1 MITEKSAG
9 FILIS
14 DNDSHN
20 SDRSVLLLHYISG
33 HWDFPKGNIESNEN
47 ELQAATR
54 ELKEETGIENFTLLP
69 GFKYILNYK
78 YTRKSTLISKQVTL
92 FLASTKVNKVR
103 ISHEHI
109 GYQWTDIN
117 SSVKQLTY
125 SNAKSALIYAMKLLK
140 DLPSDTN
147 YKNAD
152 S

>member
-54 ELKEETGIENFTLLP
+54 ELKEETGIQNFTLLP

-109 GYQWTDIN
+109 GYQWTDIT

-125 SNAKSALIYAMKLLK
+125 SNAKNALIYAMKFLK
-140 DLPSDTN
+140 DLP
-147 YKNAD
+147 
-152 S
+152 

>member
-1 MITEKSAG
+1 MIIEKSAG

-20 SDRSVLLLHYISG
+20 TDRSVLLLHYVSG
-33 HWDFPKGNIESNEN
+33 HWDFPKGNIEINEN
-47 ELQAATR
+47 ELQAAIR

-92 FLASTKVNKVR
+92 FLASTKVNQVR

-125 SNAKSALIYAMKLLK
+125 SNAKNALIYAIKFLK
-140 DLPSDTN
+140 NLPGNTN

>member
-78 YTRKSTLISKQVTL
+78 YTRKSNLISKQVTL

-103 ISHEHI
+103 ISHEHV

-117 SSVKQLTY
+117 ASVKQLTY
-125 SNAKSALIYAMKLLK
+125 SNAKNALIYAMKLLK

-147 YKNAD
+147 YINAD

>member
-20 SDRSVLLLHYISG
+20 SDRSVLLLHYVSG
-33 HWDFPKGNIESNEN
+33 HWDFPKGNIEINEN

-69 GFKYILNYK
+69 GFRYILNYK

-92 FLASTKVNKVR
+92 FLASTKVNQVR
-103 ISHEHI
+103 ISREHI
-109 GYQWTDIN
+109 GYQWKDIN

-125 SNAKSALIYAMKLLK
+125 SNAKNALIYAMKFLK
-140 DLPSDTN
+140 DLPANTN

>member
-20 SDRSVLLLHYISG
+20 RDRSVLLLHYVSG
-33 HWDFPKGNIESNEN
+33 HWDFPKGNIKINET

-54 ELKEETGIENFTLLP
+54 ELNEETGIENFTLIP
-69 GFKYILNYK
+69 GFRYILDYK
-78 YTRKSTLISKQVTL
+78 YTRKSTLISKHVIL
-92 FLASTKVNKVR
+92 FLASTKVNQVR

-109 GYQWTDIN
+109 GYQWADIN
-117 SSVKQLTY
+117 SSIKQLTY
-125 SNAKSALIYAMKLLK
+125 SNAKNALVYAMKFLK
-140 DLPSDTN
+140 DLPSNTN
-147 YKNAD
+147 YKKAD

>member
-20 SDRSVLLLHYISG
+20 RDRSILLLHYVSG
-33 HWDFPKGNIESNEN
+33 HWDFPKGNIEINET

-69 GFKYILNYK
+69 SFRYILDYK

-92 FLASTKVNKVR
+92 FLASTKVNQVR

-109 GYQWTDIN
+109 GYQWADIN
-117 SSVKQLTY
+117 ASVKQLTY
-125 SNAKSALIYAMKLLK
+125 SNAKNALVYAMKFLK
-140 DLPSDTN
+140 DLPSNTN

>member
-9 FILIS
+9 FIIIS
-14 DNDSHN
+14 ENDSHN

-33 HWDFPKGNIESNEN
+33 HWDFPKGNIEINEN
-47 ELQAATR
+47 ELQAAIR
-54 ELKEETGIENFTLLP
+54 ELKEETGIEDFTLLP
-69 GFKYILNYK
+69 DFNYILKYK

-92 FLASTKVNKVR
+92 FLASTKVNQVR

-117 SSVKQLTY
+117 SSVQQLTY
-125 SNAKSALIYAMKLLK
+125 SNAKNAMIYAMKFLK
-140 DLPSDTN
+140 VLPSNTN

>member
-9 FILIS
+9 FIIIS
-14 DNDSHN
+14 ENDSHN

-33 HWDFPKGNIESNEN
+33 HWDFPKGNIEINEN
-47 ELQAATR
+47 ELQAAIR

-69 GFKYILNYK
+69 DFKYILKYR

-92 FLASTKVNKVR
+92 FLASTKVNQVR

-117 SSVKQLTY
+117 SSVQQLTY
-125 SNAKSALIYAMKLLK
+125 SNAKNAMIYAMKFLK
-140 DLPSDTN
+140 VLPSNTN

>member
-20 SDRSVLLLHYISG
+20 SGHSVLLLHYISG
-33 HWDFPKGNIESNEN
+33 HWDFPKGNIEINEN

-54 ELKEETGIENFTLLP
+54 ELKEETGIENFILLP
-69 GFKYILNYK
+69 GFRYILNYK

-92 FLASTKVNKVR
+92 FLAFTKVNQVR
-103 ISHEHI
+103 ISQEHI

-125 SNAKSALIYAMKLLK
+125 LNAKNALIYAMKFLK
-140 DLPSDTN
+140 DLPSNTN

>member
-9 FILIS
+9 FIITS
-14 DNDSHN
+14 ENDSHN
-20 SDRSVLLLHYISG
+20 SDRSVLLLHYVSG
-33 HWDFPKGNIESNEN
+33 HWDFPKGNIEINEN
-47 ELQAATR
+47 ELQAAIR

-69 GFKYILNYK
+69 DFKYILKYR

-92 FLASTKVNKVR
+92 FLASTKVNQVR

-117 SSVKQLTY
+117 SSVQQLTY
-125 SNAKSALIYAMKLLK
+125 SNAKNAMIYAMKFLK
-140 DLPSDTN
+140 VLPSNTN

>member
-14 DNDSHN
+14 DNGSHN

-78 YTRKSTLISKQVTL
+78 YTRKSNLISKQVTL

-103 ISHEHI
+103 ISHEHV

-117 SSVKQLTY
+117 ASVKQLTY
-125 SNAKSALIYAMKLLK
+125 SNAKNALIYAMKLLK

>member
-1 MITEKSAG
+1 MIREISDG
-9 FILIS
+9 FIQIS
-14 DNDSHN
+14 VNVSYN
-20 SDRSVLLLHYISG
+20 SVRSVLLLHYVSG
-33 HWDFPKGNIESNEN
+33 HWDFPKGNIEINEN

-117 SSVKQLTY
+117 SSVKNLTY
-125 SNAKSALIYAMKLLK
+125 SNAKNALIYAMKFLK
-140 DLPSDTN
+140 DLPPNTN

>member
-69 GFKYILNYK
+69 GFKYMLNYK

-147 YKNAD
+147 YKNAN